1 MTGYMTSMME
11 PDTQSTGN
19 THKSTMSGTTTT
31 HTIFGRMR
39 RRYVSTWSM
48 PSTTIAVTLPEP

>member
-1 MTGYMTSMME
+1 MTSMME

-48 PSTTIAVTLPEP
+48 PSNTIAVTLPVP